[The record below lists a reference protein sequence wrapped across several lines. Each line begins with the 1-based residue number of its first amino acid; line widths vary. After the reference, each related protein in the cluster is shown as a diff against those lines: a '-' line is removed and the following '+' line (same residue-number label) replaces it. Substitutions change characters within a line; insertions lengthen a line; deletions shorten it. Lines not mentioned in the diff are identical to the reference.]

1 MFTVATVNGC
11 VNRFMKLY
19 LLLTSSG
26 RIQSPELLTEQ
37 EVYQLR
43 QDSDRDLS
51 TIEVNLPW
59 ERSLP
64 ISELGGRGKSP
75 YDLKEGEKITHI
87 RVPESIA
94 EDVKRFAIWRSHQ
107 I

>member
-1 MFTVATVNGC
+1 
-11 VNRFMKLY
+11 MKLY
-19 LLLTSSG
+19 LLLTPSG
-26 RIQSPELLTEQ
+26 RIQDPELLTEQ
-37 EVYQLR
+37 EVCQLR
-43 QDSDRDLS
+43 QDSNRDSS
-51 TIEVNLPW
+51 TVEVNLPW
-59 ERSLP
+59 EQRSLP

-75 YDLKEGEKITHI
+75 YDLKNGEKITHI

>member
-1 MFTVATVNGC
+1 MFTISTVNGF

-43 QDSDRDLS
+43 QDSDRDLNVV
-51 TIEVNLPW
+51 EVNLPW

-75 YDLKEGEKITHI
+75 YDLKDGEKITHI

>member
-1 MFTVATVNGC
+1 
-11 VNRFMKLY
+11 MKLY
-19 LLLTSSG
+19 LLLTPSC

-37 EVYQLR
+37 EVYQSR
-43 QDSDRDLS
+43 QDSDRDLNVV
-51 TIEVNLPW
+51 EVNLPW

-75 YDLKEGEKITHI
+75 YDLKNGEKITHI

>member
-1 MFTVATVNGC
+1 
-11 VNRFMKLY
+11 MKLY
-19 LLLTSSG
+19 LLLTPSG
-26 RIQSPELLTEQ
+26 RIQGPELLTEQ
-37 EVYQLR
+37 EVYQSR
-43 QDSDRDLS
+43 QGSDRDSS
-51 TIEVNLPW
+51 TVEVVNLPW

-64 ISELGGRGKSP
+64 ISDLGGRGKSP
-75 YDLKEGEKITHI
+75 YDLKNGEKITHI

>member
-1 MFTVATVNGC
+1 
-11 VNRFMKLY
+11 MKFY
-19 LLLTSSG
+19 LLLTPSG
-26 RIQSPELLTEQ
+26 RVQSPELLTGQ
-37 EVYQLR
+37 EVYRLR

-51 TIEVNLPW
+51 TVGVKLPW

-75 YDLKEGEKITHI
+75 YDLKDGEKITHI

>member
-1 MFTVATVNGC
+1 
-11 VNRFMKLY
+11 MKLY
-19 LLLTSSG
+19 LLATPSS

-43 QDSDRDLS
+43 QDSDRDLNVVA
-51 TIEVNLPW
+51 INLPW

-75 YDLKEGEKITHI
+75 YDLKNGEKITHI

>member
-1 MFTVATVNGC
+1 MFIILTVNGF
-11 VNRFMKLY
+11 VKTFMKLY
-19 LLLTSSG
+19 LLLMPSG
-26 RIQSPELLTEQ
+26 RIQDPELLTEQ
-37 EVYQLR
+37 EVCQLR
-43 QDSDRDLS
+43 QDSNRDSS
-51 TIEVNLPW
+51 TVEVNLPW

-75 YDLKEGEKITHI
+75 YDLKNGEKITHI

>member
-1 MFTVATVNGC
+1 
-11 VNRFMKLY
+11 MKLY
-19 LLLTSSG
+19 LLLTPSG

-37 EVYQLR
+37 EVYRLR

-51 TIEVNLPW
+51 TVEVNLPW

-75 YDLKEGEKITHI
+75 YDLKNGEKITHI

>member
-1 MFTVATVNGC
+1 
-11 VNRFMKLY
+11 MKLY
-19 LLLTSSG
+19 LLLKPSG
-26 RIQSPELLTEQ
+26 RVQSPELLTEQ
-37 EVYQLR
+37 EIYQLR

-51 TIEVNLPW
+51 IAEVSLPW
-59 ERSLP
+59 ERLIS

-75 YDLKEGEKITHI
+75 YKLKEEEKITHI

-107 I
+107 V

>member
-1 MFTVATVNGC
+1 MFTISTVNGF

-43 QDSDRDLS
+43 QDSERDLNVV
-51 TIEVNLPW
+51 EVNLPW

-75 YDLKEGEKITHI
+75 YDLKDGEKITHI